1 VLGFDIYIPR
11 RVIGHR
17 LGLLGLENINRG
29 GPYKW
34 PASVNRA
41 ISGAVSFIITTSVN
55 GFCEAVSC
63 NRLD

>member
-1 VLGFDIYIPR
+1 VLGFGIYIPR
-11 RVIGHR
+11 RVIEPR

-41 ISGAVSFIITTSVN
+41 ISGGRLFYN
-55 GFCEAVSC
+55 
-63 NRLD
+63 NRLR